1 MKKIVVIA
9 VAVALALSLI
19 LPGIASANQPLKV
32 DKHKPVPAT
41 DVELATKVTVERG
54 KPAAKPPKPSAG
66 AATGILGTTV
76 QGNKYAIVIGI
87 SDYPGTSADLSYAD
101 DDAEDMYSALTTLYD
116 FDADNVTKYVDVEAT
131 RDKILTAIESIGSQA
146 TSADEVV
153 FFFSGHGGRGKADDG
168 DKELVD
174 ECIWAHNGTNLV
186 PIWDGE
192 LAAGFAGYKTSRIV
206 FIFDSCYAGG
216 MTDLK
221 APGRVLTMATTE
233 TTLGYES
240 DTLGNGDFTYYLVDQ
255 GMMAGKADRYD
266 HNGNGDLVE
275 PTDVTVE
282 ESFDYARAN
291 CQMQTPTISDS
302 FNNDLLL

>member
-32 DKHKPVPAT
+32 DKHKPVSAT

-153 FFFSGHGGRGKADDG
+153 FFFSGHGGRGKANDG
-168 DKELVD
+168 DRELVD
-174 ECIWAHNGTNLV
+174 ECIWAHDGTNLV

-192 LAAGFAGYKTSRIV
+192 LAAEFAGYKTSRIV

-255 GMMAGKADRYD
+255 GMMAGKADRYNSVLD
-266 HNGNGDLVE
+266 VS
-275 PTDVTVE
+275 DVTVE
-282 ESFDYARAN
+282 EAFDYAKAN
-291 CQMQTPTISDS
+291 CVWQTPTISDA
-302 FNNDLLL
+302 FDNDLLL

>member
-32 DKHKPVPAT
+32 DKHKPVSAT
-41 DVELATKVTVERG
+41 DVELATKVTVERV

-87 SDYPGTSADLSYAD
+87 SDYPGTSADLRYAD
-101 DDAEDMYSALTTLYD
+101 DDAEDMYSALTMWYG
-116 FDADNVTKYVDVEAT
+116 FNPDNVTKYVDVEAT
-131 RDKILTAIESIGSQA
+131 RDNILDAIESIGSQA

-168 DKELVD
+168 DREKVD

-192 LAAGFAGYKTSRIV
+192 LAAEFAGYETSRIV

-221 APGRVLTMATTE
+221 APGRVLAMATTE